1 MTRKFLLVLI
11 LAFALVPAAVFA
23 EGESPDPPVVDAVH
37 NTLIEDN
44 EGNAAWRADDGF
56 AWEFYGVY
64 MRYPDEWELSAD
76 GTKYN
81 FVGDLSD
88 ADPDDPAADPVIG
101 IIGYNGE
108 ATELIL
114 PETINGYAVVEYDA
128 SRYGEML
135 GDGYADGERE
145 AADRITSIYIPAC
158 IVDGYISGVDG
169 GTFPN
174 LKTFAVDPASECYYA
189 ENGILYR
196 CGAMYDGSDDDYLEA
211 YPPAKAGT
219 SFVVS
224 SKRMMMPYSDYTF
237 RNAKYLK
244 EITIPA
250 NQKFFDLGAI
260 DGSAIETVLFLGDNV
275 DYMGSLSPALKKKLV
290 FQSDLDALAAQQA
303 AAKAAASAKLDTKI
317 KKAKAAKSKLT
328 VKALKGKR
336 ASVKW
341 KKVKGVTGY
350 RIYRA
355 TKKSGKYK
363 LVRKSACN
371 SHFTWTNTGLKK
383 GKKYYYKV
391 RPYTVI
397 NGKTYWGKYS
407 AIVSIKARK

>member
-11 LAFALVPAAVFA
+11 LAFALVPATVFA
-23 EGESPDPPVVDAVH
+23 EGELPDPPVVDATH

-56 AWEFYGVY
+56 AWEFFGVY
-64 MRYPDEWELSAD
+64 MRYPDEWELSED

-88 ADPDDPAADPVIG
+88 ADPDDLAADPVIG
-101 IIGYNGE
+101 IIGYNGD
-108 ATELIL
+108 AAELIL
-114 PETINGYAVVEYDA
+114 PEKINGYAVVEYDA

-135 GDGYADGERE
+135 GDGYADGERD
-145 AADRITSIYIPAC
+145 AADRITKLYIPAG
-158 IVDGYISGVDG
+158 IADGYTSGVNG

-174 LKTFAVDPASECYYA
+174 LKTFAVDPDSECLYT
-189 ENGILYR
+189 EDGILYR
-196 CGAMYDGSDDDYLEA
+196 RGAMYDGSDHDYLEA

-224 SKRMMMPYSDYTF
+224 SKRMMMPYSNYTF

-244 EITIPA
+244 KITIPA
-250 NQKFFDLGAI
+250 NQTLFDLDAI
-260 DGSAIETVLFLGDNV
+260 RGSAIETVLFLGDNIE
-275 DYMGSLSPALKKKLV
+275 YTGALSPALKKKLV
-290 FQSDLDALAAQQA
+290 FQSDLDAAKA
-303 AAKAAASAKLDTKI
+303 AAKAKLDAKI
-317 KKAKAAKSKLT
+317 KKAKAAKSSLT
-328 VKALKGKR
+328 VKALKNKR
-336 ASVKW
+336 AFVKW
-341 KKVKGVTGY
+341 KKVAGVTGY

-355 TKKSGKYK
+355 TKKNGTYK

-371 SHFTWTNTGLKK
+371 SHFTWTNTKLKK
-383 GKKYYYKV
+383 GKRYYYKV

-407 AIVSIKARK
+407 AIVSVKARK

>member
-1 MTRKFLLVLI
+1 MTRKILLVLI

-23 EGESPDPPVVDAVH
+23 EGETPDPPVVDAVN

-44 EGNAAWRADDGF
+44 EGYAAWRADDGF
-56 AWEFYGVY
+56 AWEFYCVY
-64 MRYPDEWELSAD
+64 MRYPDEWELSED

-88 ADPDDPAADPVIG
+88 ADPDDLTADPVIG
-101 IIGYNGE
+101 IIGYNGD
-108 ATELIL
+108 AAELIL
-114 PETINGYAVVEYDA
+114 PETINGCAVVEYDA

-135 GDGYADGERE
+135 GNGYAEGERE
-145 AADRITSIYIPAC
+145 AADRITGLYIPAC
-158 IVDGYISGVDG
+158 IADGYISGING
-169 GTFPN
+169 ETFPN
-174 LKTFAVDPASECYYA
+174 LKTFAVDSTSECYYS
-189 ENGILYR
+189 EDGILYR
-196 CGAMYDGSDDDYLEA
+196 RGAMYDGSDNDYLDV
-211 YPPAKAGT
+211 YPPAKTGT

-224 SKRMMMPYSDYTF
+224 SKRMMTPGSNYTF

-244 EITIPA
+244 KITIPA
-250 NQKFFDLGAI
+250 NQKLFDLDAI
-260 DGSAIETVLFLGDNV
+260 KGSSIEQVLFLGDDV
-275 DYMGSLSPALKKKLV
+275 DFMGNLSPAMKKKLV
-290 FQSDLDALAAQQA
+290 FQSDLDAAEAQQA
-303 AAKAAASAKLDTKI
+303 AAKDAAKAKLNAKI
-317 KKAKAAKSKLT
+317 KKAKAAKSSLT

-363 LVRKSACN
+363 LVRKSPCN
-371 SHFTWTNTGLKK
+371 GHFTWTNTGLKK
-383 GKKYYYKV
+383 GKKYFYKV

>member
-1 MTRKFLLVLI
+1 MIRKFLLVLI

-23 EGESPDPPVVDAVH
+23 EGETPDPPVVDATH

-64 MRYPDEWELSAD
+64 LRYPDEWELSAD

-88 ADPDDPAADPVIG
+88 ADPVELTADPVIG
-101 IIGYNGE
+101 IIGYNGD
-108 ATELIL
+108 AAELIL

-128 SRYGEML
+128 SRYGDML
-135 GDGYADGERE
+135 GDGYADGEGD
-145 AADRITSIYIPAC
+145 AADRITGLYIPAS
-158 IVDGYISGVDG
+158 IADGYISGVDG

-174 LKTFAVDPASECYYA
+174 LKTFAVDPVSDCYYA
-189 ENGILYR
+189 EDDILYR
-196 CGAMYDGSDDDYLEA
+196 RGAMYDGSENDYLEA

-224 SKRMMMPYSDYTF
+224 SKRIMTPGSNYTF

-244 EITIPA
+244 KITIPA
-250 NQKFFDLGAI
+250 NQILFDLDAI
-260 DGSAIETVLFLGDNV
+260 KGSGIEQILFLGDDV

-303 AAKAAASAKLDTKI
+303 AARAAAKAKLDAKI
-317 KKAKAAKSKLT
+317 KKAKAAKSSLT

-363 LVRKSACN
+363 LVRKSPCN
-371 SHFTWTNTGLKK
+371 GHFTWTNTGLKK

-391 RPYTVI
+391 RPYTII